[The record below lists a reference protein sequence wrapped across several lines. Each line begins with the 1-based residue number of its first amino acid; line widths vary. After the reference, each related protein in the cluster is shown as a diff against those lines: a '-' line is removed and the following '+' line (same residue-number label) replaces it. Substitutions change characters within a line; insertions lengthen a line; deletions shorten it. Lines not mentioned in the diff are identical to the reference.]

1 MNDSS
6 ASEYSEHDDP
16 EAGGDNFSL
25 EKRLGYD
32 DIKEKMLH
40 TLGHKT
46 LKYNYKSFS
55 IFKSIICCHIL
66 RKRSHLLKHDETRKL
81 VLYNKGIERL
91 DKEIDIVEMVKKFR
105 KLDVI
110 IKLLLKKDQQLLLD
124 LKNCEYISSDEESE
138 RYVLGNGKKKV
149 IKKHKLLQNY
159 INNIKSK
166 ELSGTDIKL
175 LKILGFNSVL
185 EMLTRPTEL
194 AKINTNWTDVNPILM
209 RKGTSLTK
217 RGKSQSPKK
226 GNGKKVM
233 FGRNSSV
240 DTKEDLP
247 ENIYRSKKNVE
258 RRRLK
263 NIMRGMSTDE
273 RPVKNITES
282 SMYHEVS
289 IKFIIRSQYCYLYGF
304 HSQTH
309 HKFIFLIIYFSL

>member
-1 MNDSS
+1 
-6 ASEYSEHDDP
+6 
-16 EAGGDNFSL
+16 
-25 EKRLGYD
+25 
-32 DIKEKMLH
+32 
-40 TLGHKT
+40 
-46 LKYNYKSFS
+46 
-55 IFKSIICCHIL
+55 
-66 RKRSHLLKHDETRKL
+66 

-105 KLDVI
+105 KLDII

-124 LKNCEYISSDEESE
+124 LKNAEYISSDEESE

-175 LKILGFNSVL
+175 LKILGFKSVL

-194 AKINTNWTDVNPILM
+194 AKINSNWTDVNPIKM
-209 RKGTSLTK
+209 GKGISMEK

-226 GNGKKVM
+226 DNGKKVM
-233 FGRNSSV
+233 FERNSSV

-258 RRRLK
+258 RRRIK
-263 NIMRGMSTDE
+263 NIMRG
-273 RPVKNITES
+273 I
-282 SMYHEVS
+282 
-289 IKFIIRSQYCYLYGF
+289 
-304 HSQTH
+304 
-309 HKFIFLIIYFSL
+309 